1 MLDIYKPTILI
12 SKCIEGESCRY
23 DGSII
28 KDSFISKL
36 KSYVNVI
43 EVCPEVGIGLST
55 PRDSL
60 RLIGNGNEVN
70 LVCSKTGENL
80 TDKMINF
87 SNKFIKNIDKSKING
102 IILKGRSPSC
112 GIKDVKLYNNIGK
125 SSIINRNNSGIFAQ
139 KLMTEFGYIPI
150 EDEGRLTNYNIR
162 ERFLTWAYANYNY
175 IKVEEKKSVSEL
187 VKFQSQYKYLLMA
200 YSPARQKELGKI
212 VGSATKVNLNDSII
226 EYKDVLSKTLAN
238 SPRPMRNV
246 NMLLHLF
253 GYFSKDLSKE
263 EKAFFLDILEKY
275 QNKKVPFSLPLTI
288 IKSWAIRFN
297 NEYLLEQK
305 IFESFPMELVDVTD
319 SGKGI

>member
-1 MLDIYKPTILI
+1 MLDINKPTILI
-12 SKCIEGESCRY
+12 SKCIEGEPCRY
-23 DGSII
+23 DGAMI
-28 KDSFISKL
+28 KDPFISRL

-60 RLIGNGNEVN
+60 RLIGDKNIIN

-80 TDKMINF
+80 TDKMISF
-87 SNKFIKNIDKSKING
+87 SNDFLKSIDKSRIQG

-112 GIKDVKLYNNIGK
+112 GIKDVKLYNGIGK
-125 SSIINRNNSGIFAQ
+125 SSIINRNTSGIFAQ
-139 KLMTEFGYIPI
+139 KLMEEFGEIAI

-162 ERFLTWAYANYNY
+162 EKFLTCLYANFNFG
-175 IKVEEKKSVSEL
+175 KVEEMNSVNEL
-187 VKFQSQYKYLLMA
+187 IKFQRQYKYLLMA

-212 VGSATKVNLNDSII
+212 VGSATKADIEDSIK
-226 EYKDVLSKTLAN
+226 EYKHVLSKAL
-238 SPRPMRNV
+238 SISQRPMRNV

-253 GYFSKDLSKE
+253 GYFSKELSKE
-263 EKAFFLDILEKY
+263 EKAFFLDTLEKY

-297 NEYLLEQK
+297 NDYLLEQK
-305 IFESFPMELVDVTD
+305 IFESFPIELVDVTD

>member
-1 MLDIYKPTILI
+1 MLDNDKPTILM
-12 SKCIEGESCRY
+12 SKCIEGDSCRY
-23 DGSII
+23 DGSMI
-28 KDSFISKL
+28 KDSFINKL

-60 RLIGNGNEVN
+60 RLIGNESKVN
-70 LVCSKTGENL
+70 LVCSKTGEDL
-80 TDKMINF
+80 TEAMMNF
-87 SNKFIKNIDKSKING
+87 SNKFLKNIDKSKING

-125 SSIINRNNSGIFAQ
+125 ASIINRNNSGIFAQ
-139 KLMTEFGYIPI
+139 KLMTEFGDIPI

-162 ERFLTWAYANYNY
+162 EKFLTWVYANYNY
-175 IKVEEKKSVSEL
+175 TTVEEKKSVREL

-212 VGSATKVNLNDSII
+212 VGSASKASLNDTIV
-226 EYKDVLSKTLAN
+226 EYKQVLSKTLSN

-253 GYFSKDLSKE
+253 GYFSRDLSKE
-263 EKAFFLDILEKY
+263 EKAFFLDTLEKY

-297 NEYLLEQK
+297 NDYLLDQK
-305 IFESFPMELVDVTD
+305 IFESFPIELVDVTD

>member
-1 MLDIYKPTILI
+1 MFNNDKPTILI
-12 SKCIEGESCRY
+12 SKCIEGDACRY
-23 DGSII
+23 DGSMI
-28 KDSFISKL
+28 KDSFVNKL

-43 EVCPEVGIGLST
+43 EVCPEAQIGLST

-60 RLIGNGNEVN
+60 RLIQNNNEVS
-70 LVCSKTGENL
+70 LVCSKTGEDL
-80 TDKMINF
+80 TNRMTEF
-87 SNKFIKNIDKSKING
+87 SNRFLESLDKSKIQG
-102 IILKGRSPSC
+102 VILKGRSPSC

-125 SSIINRNNSGIFAQ
+125 SSTINRSNSGIFAQ
-139 KLMTEFGYIPI
+139 RLIEEFDTIPI

-162 ERFLTWAYANYNY
+162 EKFLTWMYANYNFN
-175 IKVEEKKSVSEL
+175 KVEENKSVSAL

-200 YSPARQKELGKI
+200 YSPSRQKELGKI
-212 VGSATKVNLNDSII
+212 VGSATKANLDDSIR
-226 EYKDVLSKTLAN
+226 EYKLVLAKALST
-238 SPRPMRNV
+238 SQRPMRNI

-263 EKAFFLDILEKY
+263 EKSFFLDTLEKY

-305 IFESFPMELVDVTD
+305 IFESFPIELVEVTD

>member
-1 MLDIYKPTILI
+1 MLNIDKPTILI
-12 SKCIEGESCRY
+12 SKCIEGDACRY
-23 DGSII
+23 DGSMI
-28 KDSFISKL
+28 KDSFINKL

-60 RLIGNGNEVN
+60 RLINIENQIN
-70 LVCSKTGENL
+70 LVCTKTSEDLTNKMKDFSSKFLE
-80 TDKMINF
+80 
-87 SNKFIKNIDKSKING
+87 SIDKSKVQG
-102 IILKGRSPSC
+102 VILKGKSPSC
-112 GIKDVKLYNNIGK
+112 GIKDVKLYNTIEKGSAISK
-125 SSIINRNNSGIFAQ
+125 NNTGIFAS
-139 KLMTEFGYIPI
+139 KVIEEFKDIPI

-162 ERFLTWAYANYNY
+162 ERFLTSVYANFNFN
-175 IKVEEKKSVSEL
+175 KVEEMKSVNEL
-187 VKFQSQYKYLLMA
+187 IKFQSQYKYLLMA
-200 YSPARQKELGKI
+200 YSPSRQKELGKI
-212 VGSATKVNLNDSII
+212 VGSATKSNLNDSIK
-226 EYKDVLSKTLAN
+226 EYKHILSKALST

-253 GYFSKDLSKE
+253 GYFSKELSKE
-263 EKAFFLDILEKY
+263 EKAFFLETLEKY

-305 IFESFPMELVDVTD
+305 IFESFPIELIEVTD

>member
-1 MLDIYKPTILI
+1 MLDVDKPTILI
-12 SKCIEGESCRY
+12 SKCIEGEPCRY
-23 DGSII
+23 DGSMI

-36 KSYVNVI
+36 KTYVNII

-60 RLIGNGNEVN
+60 RLVENKSAVS
-70 LVCSKTGENL
+70 LVCSKTGEDL
-80 TDKMINF
+80 TEKMIDF
-87 SNKFIKNIDKSKING
+87 SNTFLKSLDKSKIQG
-102 IILKGRSPSC
+102 IILKGKSPSC
-112 GIKDVKLYNNIGK
+112 GVKDVKLYNNIEKG
-125 SSIINRNNSGIFAQ
+125 SAINKNNSGIFAQ
-139 KLMTEFGYIPI
+139 KLIMEFGDIPI

-162 ERFLTWAYANYNY
+162 ETFLTRVYANFNY
-175 IKVEEKKSVSEL
+175 AKVEKMKSVNEL
-187 VKFQSQYKYLLMA
+187 IKFQSQYKYLLMA

-212 VGSATKVNLNDSII
+212 VGSATKLNINDSIK
-226 EYKDVLSKTLAN
+226 EYKTVLSQALST
-238 SPRPMRNV
+238 SQRPMRNI

-253 GYFSKDLSKE
+253 GYFSKELSKE
-263 EKAFFLDILEKY
+263 EKAFFLDTLEKY

-305 IFESFPMELVDVTD
+305 IFECFPIELVDVTD

>member
-1 MLDIYKPTILI
+1 MLDIDKPTILI
-12 SKCIEGESCRY
+12 SKCIEGEACRY

-36 KSYVNVI
+36 KSYVNII

-60 RLIGNGNEVN
+60 RLIGNGSKIN
-70 LVCSKTGENL
+70 LVCSKTGEDL
-80 TDKMINF
+80 TEKMINF
-87 SNKFIKNIDKSKING
+87 SNDFFRNIDKSKIQG
-102 IILKGRSPSC
+102 VILKGRSPSC
-112 GIKDVKLYNNIGK
+112 GIKDVKLYNSIGK
-125 SSIINRNNSGIFAQ
+125 ASTINRNNSGIFAQ
-139 KLMTEFGYIPI
+139 RLMMEFGEIPI

-162 ERFLTWAYANYNY
+162 EKFLTWLYANFNY
-175 IKVEEKKSVSEL
+175 IKVEEVKSVNEL

-200 YSPARQKELGKI
+200 YSPSRQKELGKI
-212 VGSATKVNLNDSII
+212 VGSATKTNISDTIK
-226 EYKDVLSKTLAN
+226 EYKEVLSKTLATT
-238 SPRPMRNV
+238 PRTMRNV
-246 NMLLHLF
+246 NMLLHLL

-263 EKAFFLDILEKY
+263 EKAFFLDTLEKY

-305 IFESFPMELVDVTD
+305 IFESFPIELVDVTD
-319 SGKGI
+319 SGKGV